1 MKNFLASFLGV
12 LAGMLLAGVLWWV
25 AQPPR
30 GEAVSL
36 QPPPDAP
43 EIVVYVSGAVQYPG
57 MYSLPSGCRVG
68 DALEAAGGI
77 TSKADASRLNLAARL
92 DDGEQVQVPEKIR
105 QAQGQESGSS
115 LDNAVSSGPATGEPS
130 GASVN
135 INTATLEELDT
146 LPGIGPAT
154 ARKIIEY
161 REANGPFQALEEI
174 MNVPGIGPA
183 TFERIKDSITL

>member
-57 MYSLPSGCRVG
+57 TYSLPSGCRVS
-68 DALEAAGGI
+68 DALEAAGG
-77 TSKADASRLNLAARL
+77 TTANADASRLNLAARL

-105 QAQGQESGSS
+105 QAQGSG
-115 LDNAVSSGPATGEPS
+115 DNASAVSPTQVTAS
-130 GASVN
+130 GAPVN

-146 LPGIGPAT
+146 LPGIGPST
-154 ARKIIEY
+154 AQKIIDY
-161 REANGPFQALEEI
+161 RDANGPFQALEEI

-183 TFERIKDSITL
+183 TFERIKDLITL